1 MGTIAHH
8 DNSTRGW
15 SHPGEIFAVPPASYQ
30 VPKRGPSYECTLA
43 GMLTYLLVLVVGYV
57 AGTVSG
63 IVGTGAT
70 IILLPVLVFAFG
82 PRAAIPIMAVVAL
95 MSNFAKVTS
104 WWREIDWRAAACYAL
119 GGVPGAAL
127 GARTMLS
134 LPPHVVDL
142 ALGIFFIAMI
152 PGRRWLARRQF
163 RLGPWLLIPT
173 GAAIGFLTGI
183 VVSTGPISVPVFT
196 AYGLVRGA
204 FIATEAAGSLALYIA
219 KAATFRSFGA
229 MPADIVVKGLIS
241 GSSVMAG
248 TYTAR
253 LIVERLSVATFQR
266 LLDGVMAISGLALIW
281 AAVRA

>member
-1 MGTIAHH
+1 
-8 DNSTRGW
+8 
-15 SHPGEIFAVPPASYQ
+15 
-30 VPKRGPSYECTLA
+30 
-43 GMLTYLLVLVVGYV
+43 MLTYLLVLVVGYV

-82 PRAAIPIMAVVAL
+82 PRAAIPIMAIVAL
-95 MSNFAKVTS
+95 MSNFAKITS
-104 WWREIDWRAAACYAL
+104 WWKEIDWRAVACYAV
-119 GGVPGAAL
+119 GGIPGAVL
-127 GARTMLS
+127 GARTMLA
-134 LPPHVVDL
+134 LPPEVVDL
-142 ALGIFFIAMI
+142 ALGAFFLVMI
-152 PGRRWLARRQF
+152 PGRRWLARRNF
-163 RLGPWLLIPT
+163 RIGPWLLVPV

-196 AYGLVRGA
+196 AYGLAKGA

-219 KAATFRSFGA
+219 KAVTFRSLGA
-229 MPADIVVKGLIS
+229 LPVDIVIKGLIT

-253 LIVERLSVATFQR
+253 LIVERLSIATFQR